1 MMLKNLI
8 LVPII
13 TLFGF
18 VNLDTTPVTSSEAT
32 ISKEVL
38 KEIETFNQIIEIKL
52 EQATA
57 LDRQSDVL
65 FAQNPNSKEAQDLKE
80 EAQLYRMM
88 TLKYQAAIA
97 CRKR

>member
-18 VNLDTTPVTSSEAT
+18 VNLDTMPVTSSET
-32 ISKEVL
+32 IISKEAL
-38 KEIETFNQIIEIKL
+38 KDIEIFNQIIEIKL
-52 EQATA
+52 EKASA
-57 LDRQSDVL
+57 LDRQADVL
-65 FAQNPNSKEAQDLKE
+65 LTENPNSKEAQDLKE

-88 TLKYQAAIA
+88 TLKYKAAIA
-97 CRKR
+97 CRK